1 MSAKRKILAALCAT
15 LFVVPLSSCG
25 PRYNE
30 KYFSWTDSI
39 KLKKDHLV
47 FAFEHL
53 SPDIV
58 VTRYQFRSSFIPSI
72 EDFSYSFTIP
82 GFDTYQEYLPIL
94 DYEKTMKNK
103 SWDDLES
110 HFYSNRDCS
119 IGFVASVY
127 DNPPADV
134 EEFYLHFIFN
144 FNENLI
150 FAWCNYDAYG
160 SLLIN
165 LSSRNGK
172 YHVYK
177 MDDDTNEMWKN
188 HFLELYEN
196 APKDDE
202 Q

>member
-58 VTRYQFRSSFIPSI
+58 ITRYQYESTFSPSGKY
-72 EDFSYSFTIP
+72 FCFTVS

-110 HFYSNRDCS
+110 Y
-119 IGFVASVY
+119 
-127 DNPPADV
+127 
-134 EEFYLHFIFN
+134 FIQIAIAV
-144 FNENLI
+144 L
-150 FAWCNYDAYG
+150 G
-160 SLLIN
+160 L
-165 LSSRNGK
+165 
-172 YHVYK
+172 
-177 MDDDTNEMWKN
+177 
-188 HFLELYEN
+188 
-196 APKDDE
+196 
-202 Q
+202 